1 MGIYCKSVAII
12 LILFLYV
19 FIGEN
24 GNLGHKSQQWL
35 YDFVLLGGLVNDTY
49 ESFSLESGVETQIA
63 YGPGAY
69 YICGPVSDTLSCIAV
84 VNYYSVETLGV
95 VGGLT
100 FRVAERTLYATSDGA
115 SDIRVKKIRTKS

>member
-1 MGIYCKSVAII
+1 MQSQRGEAFLLHKFALKSE
-12 LILFLYV
+12 L
-19 FIGEN
+19 GE
-24 GNLGHKSQQWL
+24 
-35 YDFVLLGGLVNDTY
+35 LVNDTY

-63 YGPGAY
+63 YGTGAY

-84 VNYYSVETLGV
+84 VNYYSVATLGV

-100 FRVAERTLYATSDGA
+100 FRVTERTLYATSDGS

>member
-35 YDFVLLGGLVNDTY
+35 YDFVLLGGLLPLATDKSRGLMDINGYRGSNSFILPSTIKSNDFIKL
-49 ESFSLESGVETQIA
+49 FSLSKFGVCVFNIQ
-63 YGPGAY
+63 
-69 YICGPVSDTLSCIAV
+69 
-84 VNYYSVETLGV
+84 
-95 VGGLT
+95 
-100 FRVAERTLYATSDGA
+100 
-115 SDIRVKKIRTKS
+115 